1 MAPPRTRDLARVDF
15 RDQHEGPPAD
25 ASLDELVHR
34 LFRDRPRWVD
44 IAMSVRHFLVRP
56 FGLDTTSGSDAPR
69 SLTEGTRAGPFWIL
83 SVNPDEIV
91 AGLDD
96 RHLDFRVYLTKKQGL
111 VVRTDVS
118 FHNALGRIYFALIR
132 LGHVWVVRSMLR
144 RTVPSIASAA

>member
-1 MAPPRTRDLARVDF
+1 MAPPQARDLTRVDF
-15 RDQHEGPPAD
+15 RDQHEGPAAD
-25 ASLDELVHR
+25 APLEELVLR
-34 LFRDRPRWVD
+34 LFRYRPRWVD
-44 IAMSVRHFLVRP
+44 IAMGVRHFLVRP
-56 FGLDTTSGSDAPR
+56 FGLDTTSASDVPP
-69 SLTEGTRAGPFWIL
+69 SLDEGTRAGPFWIL

-111 VVRTDVS
+111 VVRTDVL

-144 RTVPSIASAA
+144 GTAHARAA